1 MGMPALSES
10 GHWTVEMLET
20 LPDDGNRYECIDG
33 ELYVTPPPATA
44 HQWIVSMLLRLL
56 GPYVDESGTG
66 ITLAAPTGVEVD
78 QRTMV
83 EPDVLVSRLPSSS
96 RVKRL
101 LGEDLLLAIE
111 VLSPTTAR
119 RDRGVKHALYTRI
132 GVDEYWIVDV
142 EERRV
147 HCARSGSDVVELVTG
162 HLTWHP
168 AGAPRPLVIDLPALF
183 DGIPA
188 VFREA

>member
-10 GHWTVEMLET
+10 GRWTVEMLET

-56 GPYVDESGTG
+56 GPYVDEFRIGLTF
-66 ITLAAPTGVEVD
+66 TAPTGVEVD

-83 EPDVLVSRLPSSS
+83 EPDVLVSRFPSSS
-96 RVKRL
+96 RVKCL

-111 VLSPTTAR
+111 ILSPTTAR
-119 RDRGVKHALYTRI
+119 RDRGVKRDLYARV
-132 GVDEYWIVDV
+132 GVDEYWIVDI

-147 HCARSGSDVVELVTG
+147 QRSRSGADDIELVTG
-162 HLTWHP
+162 QLTWHP
-168 AGAPRPLVIDLPALF
+168 AGASRALVIDLPALF
-183 DGIPA
+183 DGIPT